1 MDDGKMSER
10 ERGVED
16 MIWEILDGYEANN
29 YLEQRR
35 LTRDYEQKGQALSS
49 CLCTHS
55 GQSGTLGMEPII
67 IVDGGDG
74 EESGQSL

>member
-1 MDDGKMSER
+1 MIDTRETAPMDDGKMSER

-35 LTRDYEQKGQALSS
+35 LTRDYEQKGQAL
-49 CLCTHS
+49 
-55 GQSGTLGMEPII
+55 
-67 IVDGGDG
+67 
-74 EESGQSL
+74 